1 MAARLDGCIERKL
14 TADPGRRFSLLKFK
28 LPTTC
33 LHRTYTKAED
43 DGRGIQPIARTV
55 DSLST

>member
-28 LPTTC
+28 LPITICTG
-33 LHRTYTKAED
+33 LLPRQRMMGVAFS
-43 DGRGIQPIARTV
+43 P
-55 DSLST
+55 